1 MTIHLSILLFFP
13 RRARDARRARCR
25 ARVAPVGLLVGSLV
39 SLAYAVLLLFDFET
53 GADGL
58 QYVTDDAWI
67 AELGVRYTLGVDGLN
82 LWLIALTTLLFAAS
96 ALWICLRPPRSARS
110 STRST
115 SGSPR
120 RRCSARS
127 WRRT

>member
-1 MTIHLSILLFFP
+1 M
-13 RRARDARRARCR
+13 
-25 ARVAPVGLLVGSLV
+25 
-39 SLAYAVLLLFDFET
+39 LLLFDFET

-82 LWLIALTTLLFAAS
+82 LWLVALTTLLFAAS
-96 ALWICLRPPRSARS
+96 ALWICAAPAGDAARS

-115 SGSPR
+115 SGWPR
-120 RRCSARS
+120 RPCWARS